1 VCGRTDGYP
10 ETVSFST
17 VFGNVLIAFVEHALA
32 ASASGR
38 NHLGWA
44 DMSAHRKAKLEKQ
57 HLRLLDGLA
66 AAIREK
72 GLPRTQV
79 GDIVRHARA
88 SRRTFYNH
96 FPDKD
101 SCLVE
106 LVHLSATNIIAAVA
120 AAVDVDQP
128 LATQIDQAVDVY
140 ISILVGEPGLT
151 LALASPSVGER
162 IVRAQREGLERFAE
176 FLVAL
181 TTTTPGRAAGPVEI
195 SVEAAYMLVS
205 GLRSTVLRAIERGE
219 DVSRAGNEGKAV
231 FNAVL
236 NAPLTPPPG

>member
-1 VCGRTDGYP
+1 
-10 ETVSFST
+10 
-17 VFGNVLIAFVEHALA
+17 
-32 ASASGR
+32 
-38 NHLGWA
+38 
-44 DMSAHRKAKLEKQ
+44 MSAHRTDRLDKQ

-72 GLPRTQV
+72 GLARTQV

-106 LVHLSATNIIAAVA
+106 LVHLSASNIIAAVE
-120 AAVDVDQP
+120 AAVDLDLP
-128 LATQIDQAVDVY
+128 RATQIDRAVDIYV
-140 ISILVGEPGLT
+140 SILVGEPGLT

-181 TTTTPGRAAGPVEI
+181 TTATPGQAEEAVQI
-195 SVEAAYMLVS
+195 SIECAYMLVT
-205 GLRSTVLRAIERGE
+205 GLRSTALRAIERGE
-219 DVSRAGNEGKAV
+219 DISRAGSEGKAV
-231 FNAVL
+231 FKAVL
-236 NAPLTPPPG
+236 NAPPKPSDGRPN

>member
-1 VCGRTDGYP
+1 
-10 ETVSFST
+10 
-17 VFGNVLIAFVEHALA
+17 
-32 ASASGR
+32 
-38 NHLGWA
+38 
-44 DMSAHRKAKLEKQ
+44 MSAHRTAKIEKQ
-57 HLRLLDGLA
+57 HLRLLEGLA

-72 GLPRTQV
+72 GLARTQV

-120 AAVDVDQP
+120 AAVDLDLP
-128 LATQIDQAVDVY
+128 RATQIDQAVDVY

-162 IVRAQREGLERFAE
+162 IVRAQREGMERFAE

-181 TTTTPGRAAGPVEI
+181 TTTTPGQAAGPVQI
-195 SVEAAYMLVS
+195 SVECAYMLVS

-219 DVSRAGNEGKAV
+219 DVSHAGSEGKAV
-231 FNAVL
+231 FKAVL
-236 NAPLTPPPG
+236 NSLGSRGDCNTSR

>member
-1 VCGRTDGYP
+1 
-10 ETVSFST
+10 
-17 VFGNVLIAFVEHALA
+17 
-32 ASASGR
+32 
-38 NHLGWA
+38 
-44 DMSAHRKAKLEKQ
+44 MSAHRTAKLEKQ

-72 GLPRTQV
+72 GLARTQV

-106 LVHLSATNIIAAVA
+106 LVHLSASNIIAAVET
-120 AAVDVDQP
+120 AVDLDLP
-128 LATQIDQAVDVY
+128 RATQIDQAVDVY

-176 FLVAL
+176 FLVTL
-181 TTTTPGRAAGPVEI
+181 TTSTPNKSTGPVHI
-195 SVEAAYMLVS
+195 SVECAYMLVS

-219 DVSRAGNEGKAV
+219 DVSRAGSEGKAV
-231 FNAVL
+231 FKAVL
-236 NAPLTPPPG
+236 NTPPTP